1 MRARGER
8 KKIVAEQL
16 RAATPCTFVVVV
28 VVFVLFSGSHSIH
41 TECDVSVAAA
51 AAALGLAGERFRGA
65 FPFRPALSF
74 TTLCIL
80 HACSSS
86 RSSLVFF
93 AVTWL
98 GAMP

>member
-1 MRARGER
+1 MCARGER

-28 VVFVLFSGSHSIH
+28 VFVLFSGSHSIH
-41 TECDVSVAAA
+41 TECDVSVAA